1 MQRGRYCMR
10 SSVGL
15 QREGRKIRKKG
26 GRGEETDRGKHLV
39 GQSSGN
45 QPLISHLKKD
55 GVNAEYL

>member
-1 MQRGRYCMR
+1 MR

-55 GVNAEYL
+55 GVNEEYL